1 MYNSL
6 ELIKPHWNDYS
17 DVLNYW
23 HMLRQDLI
31 VEYAKITSMADV
43 SKKRQQPLPSEQE
56 ISDFFASLVDY
67 ISAGHFKIYNMIL
80 DKWKE
85 AGLNPTRLTD
95 ALYSRINL
103 TTGPLLEINDKYVD
117 SIVDEN
123 NCQEFVR
130 DLSIIGELMEQ
141 RFELEDRIIQQIV
154 SEKAAV

>member
-31 VEYAKITSMADV
+31 VEYAKITSMAGV
-43 SKKRQQPLPSEQE
+43 SRKRQQPLPSEQE
-56 ISDFFASLVDY
+56 LSDFFASLVDY

-80 DKWKE
+80 DKWKD
-85 AGLNPTRLTD
+85 AGIHPTRLTD
-95 ALYSRINL
+95 ALYLRINL
-103 TTGPLLEINDKYVD
+103 TTEPLLEINDKYVD

>member
-31 VEYAKITSMADV
+31 VEYAKITSMADA
-43 SKKRQQPLPSEQE
+43 SKTRQRSLPSEQE
-56 ISDFFASLVDY
+56 LSDFFASLVDY

-80 DKWKE
+80 DKWNE
-85 AGLNPTRLTD
+85 AGIQPTRLTD
-95 ALYSRINL
+95 ALYYRIVS
-103 TTGPLLEINDKYVD
+103 TTNPLLEINDKYVD
-117 SIVDEN
+117 SIVDED

-154 SEKAAV
+154 SAKAAV